1 MEFTNC
7 ASNRE
12 KLFHMGNDDI
22 FYGRFLYKIVYLV
35 SLLKFCCK
43 TLCDISFCLF
53 RLKNKVNQGP
63 NLNHLLKNST
73 NNKGN
78 LYNIFAR
85 VSSKSPRG
93 VFKKM
98 TLRKLS
104 ISYVCKI
111 FRKTNISSIWYAH
124 VCMWGKFCVHT
135 KWIIPCDNND
145 CFLIRKLKTLF
156 TSFWSWTRENKW
168 IFSGKLQP
176 SQVVY
181 VSHCGSYKRFIYKT
195 KSLREN
201 VCWCL
206 RHLVATGLSSWIT
219 SFQDLNVKY

>member
-7 ASNRE
+7 ASNGE

-111 FRKTNISSIWYAH
+111 FQKQIFLPSDTH
-124 VCMWGKFCVHT
+124 TCVCGENFAYILSELSLV
-135 KWIIPCDNND
+135 IITIV
-145 CFLIRKLKTLF
+145 F
-156 TSFWSWTRENKW
+156 
-168 IFSGKLQP
+168 
-176 SQVVY
+176 
-181 VSHCGSYKRFIYKT
+181 
-195 KSLREN
+195 
-201 VCWCL
+201 
-206 RHLVATGLSSWIT
+206 
-219 SFQDLNVKY
+219 